1 MLIGKKNILLIDRML
16 ILWFPKKNFNKKV
29 HRQPPDREH
38 FCFLWRL
45 IMKHKYLIERNTE
58 QKQVTIKEF
67 SELDK
72 EVFSFLC
79 QETYAE
85 EKITAAITKGKDALI
100 AALRTP
106 NLYPSGLFADKI
118 AEAVLTMYGPEP
130 SPSSEVVLD
139 DVDFII
145 KQRVKRKIVD
155 DIADDAPE
163 IEDVLDDDI
172 EEDFDEKP
180 ALKKTNSSLEIVDD
194 EYEDFDDDEK

>member
-1 MLIGKKNILLIDRML
+1 
-16 ILWFPKKNFNKKV
+16 
-29 HRQPPDREH
+29 
-38 FCFLWRL
+38 
-45 IMKHKYLIERNTE
+45 
-58 QKQVTIKEF
+58 
-67 SELDK
+67 LDK
-72 EVFSFLC
+72 EDLSFLC

-85 EKITAAITKGKDALI
+85 EKIAAAITKGKDALI

-106 NLYPSGLFADKI
+106 NMYPSRLFANKI

-145 KQRVKRKIVD
+145 KQRVKRKLVVD
-155 DIADDAPE
+155 IDDNATG

-172 EEDFDEKP
+172 EEDFDEKA
-180 ALKKTNSSLEIVDD
+180 ALKKINSPLKIVDD

>member
-1 MLIGKKNILLIDRML
+1 
-16 ILWFPKKNFNKKV
+16 
-29 HRQPPDREH
+29 
-38 FCFLWRL
+38 
-45 IMKHKYLIERNTE
+45 MKHKYLIERNTE

-72 EVFSFLC
+72 EALSFLC

-106 NLYPSGLFADKI
+106 NMYPSGLFANKI
-118 AEAVLTMYGPEP
+118 AEAVLTMFGPDP

-145 KQRVKRKIVD
+145 KQCNAQIHFVFGVIVALPD
-155 DIADDAPE
+155 VTFRDRLGVDKAEDKEFEILVNMDVFVDGDGFIHVNIKVHIATFVVMTVTGQGRDR
-163 IEDVLDDDI
+163 
-172 EEDFDEKP
+172 
-180 ALKKTNSSLEIVDD
+180 
-194 EYEDFDDDEK
+194 

>member
-1 MLIGKKNILLIDRML
+1 
-16 ILWFPKKNFNKKV
+16 
-29 HRQPPDREH
+29 
-38 FCFLWRL
+38 
-45 IMKHKYLIERNTE
+45 MKHKYLIERNTE

-72 EVFSFLC
+72 EDLSFLC

-85 EKITAAITKGKDALI
+85 EKIAAAITKGKDALI

-106 NLYPSGLFADKI
+106 NMYPSRLFANKI

-145 KQRVKRKIVD
+145 KQRVKRKLVVD
-155 DIADDAPE
+155 IDDNATG

-172 EEDFDEKP
+172 EEDFDEKA
-180 ALKKTNSSLEIVDD
+180 ALKKINSPLKIVDD

>member
-1 MLIGKKNILLIDRML
+1 
-16 ILWFPKKNFNKKV
+16 
-29 HRQPPDREH
+29 
-38 FCFLWRL
+38 
-45 IMKHKYLIERNTE
+45 MKHKYLIERNTE
-58 QKQVTIKEF
+58 LKQITIKEF

-72 EVFSFLC
+72 ESLSFLC

-85 EKITAAITKGKDALI
+85 EKIAAAITKGNDALI

-106 NLYPSGLFADKI
+106 NMYPSRLFANKI

-145 KQRVKRKIVD
+145 KQRVKRKVVVEID
-155 DIADDAPE
+155 EDATG
-163 IEDVLDDDI
+163 IEDDLDDDI
-172 EEDFDEKP
+172 EEDFDEKSTI
-180 ALKKTNSSLEIVDD
+180 KKINSSLKIVDD

>member
-1 MLIGKKNILLIDRML
+1 
-16 ILWFPKKNFNKKV
+16 
-29 HRQPPDREH
+29 
-38 FCFLWRL
+38 
-45 IMKHKYLIERNTE
+45 MKHKYLIERNTE
-58 QKQVTIKEF
+58 LKQVTIKEF

-72 EVFSFLC
+72 EDLSFLC

-85 EKITAAITKGKDALI
+85 EKISAAITKGKDALI

-106 NLYPSGLFADKI
+106 NMYPSRLFANKI

-145 KQRVKRKIVD
+145 KQRVKRKIVV
-155 DIADDAPE
+155 DIDDDATG
-163 IEDVLDDDI
+163 IEDLLDDDI

-180 ALKKTNSSLEIVDD
+180 PIKKINSPLKIVDD
-194 EYEDFDDDEK
+194 EYEDFDNDEK

>member
-1 MLIGKKNILLIDRML
+1 
-16 ILWFPKKNFNKKV
+16 
-29 HRQPPDREH
+29 
-38 FCFLWRL
+38 
-45 IMKHKYLIERNTE
+45 MKHKYLIERNTE

-72 EVFSFLC
+72 EDLSFLC

-85 EKITAAITKGKDALI
+85 EKIAAAITKGKDALI
-100 AALRTP
+100 AVLRTP
-106 NLYPSGLFADKI
+106 NMYPSRLFANKI

-145 KQRVKRKIVD
+145 KQRGKRKLVVD
-155 DIADDAPE
+155 IDDNATG
-163 IEDVLDDDI
+163 IEEVLDDDI
-172 EEDFDEKP
+172 EEDFDEKA
-180 ALKKTNSSLEIVDD
+180 ALKKINSPLKIVDD